1 VSILGDRMSAQG
13 AALRR
18 RGKQGF
24 GLVELVVAMSIASV
38 VILGV
43 GLTQAAAVELN
54 RTSDETNRAVADIRT
69 ALEEI
74 LSLSLEEVPDV
85 GGAYAP
91 GLPVAAYSDL
101 HLDGERLVVTYPN
114 HVAGDV
120 PDPLEILVTVT
131 WNDYAGRERSVSM
144 ATLMT
149 R

>member
-1 VSILGDRMSAQG
+1 MTVEVQRPMFDTNEMVLNMGPQHPSTHGV
-13 AALRR
+13 LRI
-18 RGKQGF
+18 
-24 GLVELVVAMSIASV
+24 V
-38 VILGV
+38 
-43 GLTQAAAVELN
+43 
-54 RTSDETNRAVADIRT
+54 
-69 ALEEI
+69 
-74 LSLSLEEVPDV
+74 
-85 GGAYAP
+85 
-91 GLPVAAYSDL
+91 L